1 MTKHRAI
8 ELAGGVL
15 QLATL
20 LGITRPAIYQWKIDV
35 PMMRVYQLKA
45 IRPEWF

>member
-1 MTKHRAI
+1 MKKDKAI

-15 QLATL
+15 QLANL

-35 PMMRVYQLKA
+35 PTMRVYQLRA
-45 IRPEWF
+45 LRPDWF